1 MSSTVETISLGC
13 RLNAYETERMA
24 ALARNTEGGRSVII
38 NTCAVTNEAVRQSRQ
53 AIRRARKDHPDAR
66 IVVSGC
72 AAELD
77 KDGFSAMPEV
87 DHLIGNP
94 DKLSP
99 AAWASRD
106 NAPLSPSSVEARAPL
121 KIQNGCDHQ
130 CTFCIIPMG
139 RGAATSRPSDELVE
153 EAQRLVEAGAKEIV
167 LTGVDLTSYG
177 PDLGPETSL
186 SDPLEA
192 LLKALPAT
200 IRIRLSS
207 IDGAEIDDRLFDL
220 VTTEHRVMPHLHL
233 SLQSG
238 DPMILKRMKR
248 RHSRAD
254 AIDLCER
261 LHKARPDIAI
271 GADLIA
277 GFPTETDDMFANSL
291 SLVSI
296 CNLSYVHV
304 FPFSPRTGTPAAKMP
319 QVPRD
324 TVKHRASSLRAAAD
338 KALAA
343 HLAKQVGSI
352 ASVLIEHSDGTA
364 SFGKLPN
371 FTDVT
376 LPHALPKGSLQ
387 RIKIIGTQDHRLTA
401 DLHSTSGPSRYD

>member
-24 ALARNTEGGRSVII
+24 SLARTTQDGASVVI

-53 AIRRARKDHPDAR
+53 AIRRARKAHPDAR
-66 IVVSGC
+66 IIVSGC
-72 AAELD
+72 AAEID
-77 KDGFSAMPEV
+77 KEAFGAMPEV
-87 DHLIGNP
+87 DRLIGNA

-99 AAWASRD
+99 AAWANRD
-106 NAPLSPSSVEARAPL
+106 NVPLLPNSVEARAHL

-130 CTFCIIPMG
+130 CTFCIIPLG
-139 RGAATSRPSDELVE
+139 RGAALSRPTHEIVE
-153 EAQRLVEAGAKEIV
+153 EAQRLIQAGAKEIV

-177 PDLGPETSL
+177 QDLAPAVGL
-186 SDPLEA
+186 ADPLEA
-192 LLKALPAT
+192 LLSALPPT
-200 IRIRLSS
+200 TRIRLSS

-220 VTTEHRVMPHLHL
+220 VTTEPQIMPHLHL

-248 RHSRAD
+248 RHCRAE

-291 SLVSI
+291 SIVEA

-304 FPFSPRTGTPAAKMP
+304 FPFSPRNGTPAARMP
-319 QVPRD
+319 QIPRD
-324 TVKHRASSLRAAAD
+324 IVKHRAASLRAAAD

-343 HLAKQVGSI
+343 HLAKQVGST
-352 ASVLIEHSDGTA
+352 ASVLIEHSDETA

-376 LPHALPKGSLQ
+376 LPHALPKGTFH
-387 RIKIIGTQDHRLTA
+387 RIKIIGTQDHRLIA
-401 DLHSTSGPSRYD
+401 ELHSTPGSSRHD